1 MHSEDSSQVDKTSH
15 DRLDLRRQ
23 LDDSVEHAIADPAH
37 SMTALRIFC
46 PRLLL
51 PGTSVCTE
59 PLRHRCEGYVQT
71 PNAGQSLPSG

>member
-37 SMTALRIFC
+37 SMTALRIFLPPVAA
-46 PRLLL
+46 PRNVRLYRATA
-51 PGTSVCTE
+51 PQV
-59 PLRHRCEGYVQT
+59 
-71 PNAGQSLPSG
+71 